1 MLDRGALPSLSESSP
16 THSRDHA
23 LDLIKWLALLTML
36 IDHLRLVWPQLADLF
51 VIGRW
56 AFPLFCLAI
65 AANVFRAAGRPLWQL
80 ANARYLGYLLLFAL
94 ISEYPY
100 HLLSTDSITFNIMP
114 TLAIGLLLCWCV
126 QYPSVSRL
134 VISAALLGLSYQ
146 MNAQLMY
153 GWLGVLLPAACL
165 LAIRYGYWV
174 WGLPALIAVLV
185 NFPYELRMGAA
196 LQATDV
202 LILGSAAFAPLF
214 GLWLLQQR
222 YMPFNV
228 QPVGRWGYW
237 FYPVHLLGLALLR
250 ELIF

>member
-1 MLDRGALPSLSESSP
+1 MTTSSLHVSESLP
-16 THSRDHA
+16 HSRDQA

-56 AFPLFCLAI
+56 AFPLFCLGI
-65 AANVFRAAGRPLWQL
+65 AANVWRAAGRPLWQIG
-80 ANARYLGYLLLFAL
+80 NARYLGYLLLFAL

-100 HLLSTDSITFNIMP
+100 HLLSIDSITFNIMP
-114 TLAIGLLLCWCV
+114 TLAIGLLLFGGL

-165 LAIRYGYWV
+165 LALRYGYWV

-214 GLWLLQQR
+214 GLWLLRQR
-222 YMPFNV
+222 YLPFNV

-237 FYPVHLLGLALLR
+237 FYPVHLAVLAVVR
-250 ELIF
+250 DLIV

>member
-1 MLDRGALPSLSESSP
+1 MATSSLHVSASSP
-16 THSRDHA
+16 DSRDHA
-23 LDLIKWLALLTML
+23 LDLIKWLALFTML
-36 IDHLRLVWPQLADLF
+36 IDHLRLVWPQLSDLF

-65 AANVFRAAGRPLWQL
+65 AANVFRAAGQPLWQIG
-80 ANARYLGYLLLFAL
+80 NARYLGYLLLFAL

-134 VISAALLGLSYQ
+134 VIGAALIGVSYQ
-146 MNAQLMY
+146 MTAQLMY
-153 GWLGVLLPAACL
+153 GWLGVLLPAGCL
-165 LAIRYGYWV
+165 LALRYGYWV
-174 WGLPALIAVLV
+174 WCLPALIAALV
-185 NFPYELRMGAA
+185 NLPYELGNGAA
-196 LQATDV
+196 LQVSDV

-222 YMPFNV
+222 AVMFNV
-228 QPVGRWGYW
+228 APVGRWGYW
-237 FYPVHLLGLALLR
+237 FYPVHLWVLALLR
-250 ELIF
+250 DVLV